1 MMLAQR
7 FSLPTLNLAPDL
19 NLVQN
24 LNLSTPKTLK
34 ISMTL
39 VFCAGS
45 FMLIQ
50 PAHAENNGRI
60 IKWKDE
66 KGITHYGDSLPPQ
79 YSNRENSLINKQG
92 IIIQQNKI
100 PDPQQ
105 ESSSEQLQT
114 AQTKKDKALL
124 GTFSSAEEIDLTRER
139 NLEPELLA
147 MKNLQQDRSDSLKKH
162 GKIKTLAETYNK
174 TKKPLPAD
182 LKEALTVS
190 QEEIA
195 KIDQKIL
202 VRQKTIDEIT
212 LRFDEDKKRYLY
224 LRKKNAQAD

>member
-1 MMLAQR
+1 MMLAQH
-7 FSLPTLNLAPDL
+7 FSLPTLSLAPDF
-19 NLVQN
+19 NLVQF
-24 LNLSTPKTLK
+24 LHLSTPKTFR

-39 VFCAGS
+39 ALCAGG
-45 FMLIQ
+45 FMLVQ
-50 PAHAENNGRI
+50 PTYAENNGRI

-92 IIIQQNKI
+92 ITVKQNKI

-105 ESSSEQLQT
+105 EVSSEQLQT
-114 AQTKKDKALL
+114 AQTKKDRALL
-124 GTFSSAEEIDLTRER
+124 GTFSSAEEIDLARER

-147 MKNLQQDRSDSLKKH
+147 MRNLQQDRADTLKKH
-162 GKIKTLAETYNK
+162 GKIKILAETYSK
-174 TKKPLPAD
+174 TKKSVPAD
-182 LKEALTVS
+182 LKEALAAS

-202 VRQKTIDEIT
+202 ARQKTIDEIT

-224 LRKKNAQAD
+224 LRKKNAQTD

>member
-1 MMLAQR
+1 MMLAQH
-7 FSLPTLNLAPDL
+7 FSIPTLNLAPDF

-24 LNLSTPKTLK
+24 LHLSTPKTLK
-34 ISMTL
+34 ISVTL

-45 FMLIQ
+45 FMLAQ
-50 PAHAENNGRI
+50 PTNAENNARI

-79 YSNRENSLINKQG
+79 YSNRENFLINKQG
-92 IIIQQNKI
+92 ITVKQNKI

-114 AQTKKDKALL
+114 EQTKKDKALL
-124 GTFSSAEEIDLTRER
+124 STFSSAEEIDLTRER

-147 MKNLQQDRSDSLKKH
+147 LKNLQQDRADSLKKH
-162 GKIKTLAETYNK
+162 GKIQTLAEAYSK
-174 TKKPLPAD
+174 TKKPIPAD
-182 LKEALTVS
+182 LKELLTTS

-202 VRQKTIDEIT
+202 ARKKNIDEIM

-224 LRKKNAQAD
+224 LRKKKAQAD